1 MMVAVTNHASHAHRV
16 HHKVNNAKPTTH
28 TWVSHALIKPASRK
42 VPQNQPHR
50 LVPARSAQVSR
61 HVRRM
66 LLLVVRKATAR
77 RQADSATANRNTK
90 LYLNCGAI
98 LIGSAIVISQ
108 FFSPA

>member
-1 MMVAVTNHASHAHRV
+1 
-16 HHKVNNAKPTTH
+16 
-28 TWVSHALIKPASRK
+28 
-42 VPQNQPHR
+42 
-50 LVPARSAQVSR
+50 
-61 HVRRM
+61 M